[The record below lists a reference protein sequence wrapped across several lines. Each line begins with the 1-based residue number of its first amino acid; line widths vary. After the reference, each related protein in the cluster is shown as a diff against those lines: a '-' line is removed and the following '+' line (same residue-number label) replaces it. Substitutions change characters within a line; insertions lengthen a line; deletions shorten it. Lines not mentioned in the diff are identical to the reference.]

1 MKVEDRTANTLENII
16 SAHLLPGTHIISDG
30 WRSYSNL
37 ETLANGIY
45 MHSVVIHE
53 RNFVAP
59 DDDMV
64 HTQNIENTW
73 MRAKR
78 KLKRNLCGGV
88 LLRARIT
95 SDKCLLA

>member
-1 MKVEDRTANTLENII
+1 MKVEDRTANTLENVI

-37 ETLANGIY
+37 ETLAGGIY

-59 DDDMV
+59 ADDML
-64 HTQNIENTW
+64 HSQNMENTW

-78 KLKRNLCGGV
+78 KLKRQVGTS
-88 LLRARIT
+88 RALFHTYLDEFMWR
-95 SDKCLLA
+95 C